1 MRKGS
6 RLLDDA
12 VVNKRRAGDTW
23 TRHRPHTPQPFV
35 AVRSANMN
43 GRGRLE
49 RLGFHFPN
57 PAIHACPDAL
67 GAPEIVALLSCSPAT
82 NHVAE
87 NDYHKRH
94 NTHMYIR
101 CQLARD
107 VVSPLVL

>member
-1 MRKGS
+1 MKKGS

-43 GRGRLE
+43 GREGLT
-49 RLGFHFPN
+49 RLGLLVPN

-67 GAPEIVALLSCSPAT
+67 GAPEFVALFSCSPAT

-87 NDYHKRH
+87 NDYYKRH

-101 CQLARD
+101 SQLVRY